1 MDLKTSL
8 SSCFASVTFIIL
20 AIISVFKYDK
30 LDSVAMFSLM
40 WRTIPAAVVMGFLG
54 RMIGAI
60 LDTPRN
66 LADSDYQTDV
76 LKALKQL
83 DKNITM
89 ADLQE
94 KLAPIQELPDELE
107 GLIPDEKDSNNGSST

>member
-8 SSCFASVTFIIL
+8 SSSFASVTFIVL

-30 LDSVAMFSLM
+30 IDSAAMFSLM
-40 WRTIPAAVVMGFLG
+40 LRTVPAAIVMGFLG
-54 RMIGAI
+54 RMLGAI

-83 DKNITM
+83 DRNITLS
-89 ADLQE
+89 DLQE
-94 KLAPIQELPDELE
+94 KLKPIQDLPDDLE
-107 GLIPDEKDSNNGSST
+107 ILLPEEKDSKNEPSA